1 MFMTAT
7 AHGTFVDGDRHVLNG
22 LHKRLCAGSIP

>member
-7 AHGTFVDGDRHVLNG
+7 VHGTFVDDRHVLNG